1 MPDSSNQS
9 LAEGRD
15 VPNDFQNML
24 DRFERDELQLLADD
38 RKDREQRMIERF
50 ATVRLEMATHK

>member
-24 DRFERDELQLLADD
+24 DRVERDELQLLADD